1 MDISAPA
8 PARRLIWLALAIAL
22 TALLLTGPAATVS
35 LAAPEAA
42 DEHSVVLAAEERDR
56 RPIAA
61 TPRSQFALMLYGL
74 MGLGVVAGIA
84 TMRRQLKGDR
94 PQSDGEFRWR

>member
-1 MDISAPA
+1 
-8 PARRLIWLALAIAL
+8 
-22 TALLLTGPAATVS
+22 
-35 LAAPEAA
+35 
-42 DEHSVVLAAEERDR
+42 
-56 RPIAA
+56 
-61 TPRSQFALMLYGL
+61 